1 MTVVTLRNFDL
12 MPRQRTN
19 SHDSRRPLIAEMKA
33 RQSARIREIA
43 EALVEGGLVTLDAQ
57 ADALGLC
64 RSTAWTILKS
74 SHKSS
79 GLSAKVI
86 SRILAEPQL
95 PERVRA
101 TLLKYVEEK
110 ASGRY
115 GHSAKTRR
123 KFITAL
129 SIKRLEQQAEA
140 RRVKAAAAA
149 TAARPAVLAKA
160 VSLDEAFRE
169 TVNVSRKRPR
179 SRQAS

>member
-1 MTVVTLRNFDL
+1 V
-12 MPRQRTN
+12 
-19 SHDSRRPLIAEMKA
+19 
-33 RQSARIREIA
+33 
-43 EALVEGGLVTLDAQ
+43 
-57 ADALGLC
+57 
-64 RSTAWTILKS
+64 
-74 SHKSS
+74 
-79 GLSAKVI
+79 
-86 SRILAEPQL
+86 
-95 PERVRA
+95 

-129 SIKRLEQQAEA
+129 SSKRLEQQAEA

-160 VSLDEAFRE
+160 AGLDEAFRE

>member
-19 SHDSRRPLIAEMKA
+19 SYDSRRPLIAEMKA

-43 EALVEGGLVTLDAQ
+43 EVLVEGGLVTLDAQ

-86 SRILAEPQL
+86 SRILAEPQV
-95 PERVRA
+95 PERVRS

-115 GHSAKTRR
+115 GHHSAKTRR

-129 SIKRLEQQAEA
+129 STKRVEQQAEA

-149 TAARPAVLAKA
+149 TAARPAVLAKS
-160 VSLDEAFRE
+160 VSRDEAFRE
-169 TVNVSRKRPR
+169 TVNLSRPR
-179 SRQAS
+179 SR

>member
-1 MTVVTLRNFDL
+1 MT
-12 MPRQRTN
+12 
-19 SHDSRRPLIAEMKA
+19 SRRPLIAEMKA

-129 SIKRLEQQAEA
+129 SSKRLEQQAEA

-160 VSLDEAFRE
+160 VGLDEAFRE